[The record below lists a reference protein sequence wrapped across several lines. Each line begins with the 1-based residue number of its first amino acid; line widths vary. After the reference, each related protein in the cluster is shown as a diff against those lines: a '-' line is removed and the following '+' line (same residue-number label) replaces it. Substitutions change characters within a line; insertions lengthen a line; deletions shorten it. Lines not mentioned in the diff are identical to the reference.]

1 MQPHQQV
8 LALGIVWLVSLIALT
23 FIVPKVR
30 HRAFLHG
37 VDAGKQQQRADLKL
51 QIKGLQADLDEAR
64 IQAEAVQRKHHLT
77 VANLKASIA
86 ELETRIMSY
95 TGLAVTKKDYERLI
109 SASST
114 MRLAQRTFKALRIE
128 SEATKAGAQAK
139 LIEELAKRIHEQ
151 LRIHLGSAATS
162 GAAA

>member
-23 FIVPKVR
+23 FIIPKVR

-37 VDAGKQQQRADLKL
+37 VDAGRQQQRADLKL
-51 QIKGLQADLDEAR
+51 QVKGLQADLDEAR
-64 IQAEAVQRKHHLT
+64 IQAETVQRKHHLT

-86 ELETRIMSY
+86 ELEARIMSY
-95 TGLAVTKKDYERLI
+95 TGLSVTKTDYERLV

-114 MRLAQRTFKALRIE
+114 MRLAQRTFKALKTE
-128 SEATKAGAQAK
+128 AEATRAGAQADV
-139 LIEELAKRIHEQ
+139 IDDLAKRIHAQ
-151 LRIHLGSAATS
+151 LRSTPASTTTE

>member
-23 FIVPKVR
+23 FIIPKVR

-37 VDAGKQQQRADLKL
+37 VDTGKQQQRADLKL

-86 ELETRIMSY
+86 ELEARIMSY
-95 TGLAVTKKDYERLI
+95 TGLSVTKTDHERLV

-114 MRLAQRTFKALRIE
+114 MRLAQRTFRALKIE
-128 SEATKAGAQAK
+128 AEATRAGAQADV
-139 LIEELAKRIHEQ
+139 IDELAKRIHAQ
-151 LRIHLGSAATS
+151 LRCPPASTVTA

>member
-30 HRAFLHG
+30 HRAFLQG
-37 VDAGKQQQRADLKL
+37 VDAGRQQLRADLKL
-51 QIKGLQADLDEAR
+51 KIKGLEGDLDEAR
-64 IQAEAVQRKHHLT
+64 IQAEAVQRKHYLA

-86 ELETRIMSY
+86 QLEARIMSY
-95 TGLAVTKKDYERLI
+95 TGLAVTKKDYEMLVR
-109 SASST
+109 ASST
-114 MRLAQRTFKALRIE
+114 MRLAQRTFKALKTEVEVSR
-128 SEATKAGAQAK
+128 AGAQADF
-139 LIEELAKRIHEQ
+139 IDELAKRIHAQ
-151 LRIHLGSAATS
+151 LRSTPGRAETA

>member
-23 FIVPKVR
+23 FIIPKVR

-37 VDAGKQQQRADLKL
+37 VDAGRQQQRADLKL
-51 QIKGLQADLDEAR
+51 QIKVLQADLDEAR
-64 IQAEAVQRKHHLT
+64 IQAETIQRKHHLT

-86 ELETRIMSY
+86 ELEARIMSY
-95 TGLAVTKKDYERLI
+95 TGLSVTKTDYERLV

-114 MRLAQRTFKALRIE
+114 MRLAQRTFRALKIE
-128 SEATKAGAQAK
+128 AEATRAGAQADV
-139 LIEELAKRIHEQ
+139 IDELAKRIHAQ
-151 LRIHLGSAATS
+151 LRSTPASTVTA